1 MDDDGKIDGTLFRP
15 DIRIGPIG
23 RLVRLRALKH
33 DDEDVALIIHD
44 KAFSQGGG
52 KKKPNDNN
60 EREEERAGLFALSVK
75 ARFLFAR
82 VEL

>member
-23 RLVRLRALKH
+23 RRLVRLRALKH
-33 DDEDVALIIHD
+33 DDDD

-60 EREEERAGLFALSVK
+60 EREEERAGLFALSVR

-82 VEL
+82 VFEL